1 MVEYYS
7 RVQRVASKNA
17 REKWRHQLN
26 LHFESDDDKND
37 VILEENNEEW
47 LMHYDAVKSILE
59 EKIQCRAMI
68 WKQSLTPSRPLGRWA
83 KGKVWVRS
91 ISMYV

>member
-26 LHFESDDDKND
+26 LYFENDDDDDKTD

-47 LMHYDAVKSILE
+47 F
-59 EKIQCRAMI
+59 
-68 WKQSLTPSRPLGRWA
+68 SL
-83 KGKVWVRS
+83 
-91 ISMYV
+91 